1 MSSIPAR
8 DQRSFLSELREIAA
22 WLRDPANAGEF
33 LLIFLDDQSDLETFG
48 EVPHLLE
55 HITSV
60 FGTEVFTPRDL
71 AVAREGE
78 GVAGPSAW
86 PSMGEMGRMGRR
98 VLFMSGARYRG
109 SEDLMFVKDDVCGWA
124 EPAVEDL
131 REWPSCGGGELDRSL
146 VRVNA
151 CELQV
156 GGSAAHSHHRSGTDV
171 AVDASAPAVRA
182 AELRGPSR
190 AERRAARPGRHPP
203 DDAVRTGRRAQRRF
217 ASPTDVA
224 VAS

>member
-8 DQRSFLSELREIAA
+8 DQRSFLSALREIAA
-22 WLRDPANAGEF
+22 WLRDPANVGEF

-55 HITSV
+55 QITGV

-71 AVAREGE
+71 AAAREG
-78 GVAGPSAW
+78 GGAAGPSAW

-156 GGSAAHSHHRSGTDV
+156 GGGSAAHSDHRSGTDV
-171 AVDASAPAVRA
+171 AVAASAPAVRA

-190 AERRAARPGRHPP
+190 GERRAARPGRHPP
-203 DDAVRTGRRAQRRF
+203 DAAVSEGLAPSAEQVWQ
-217 ASPTDVA
+217 SD
-224 VAS
+224 